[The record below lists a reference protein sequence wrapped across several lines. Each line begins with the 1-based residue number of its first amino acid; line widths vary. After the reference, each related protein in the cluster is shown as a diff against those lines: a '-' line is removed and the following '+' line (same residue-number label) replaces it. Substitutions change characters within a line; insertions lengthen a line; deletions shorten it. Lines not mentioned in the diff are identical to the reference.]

1 MSREEIKI
9 GDRVRLIRSDN
20 KFTLLKPGD
29 LGTVWNITTF
39 SLMDEQKIR
48 QVWIQWDNN
57 IQLAL
62 LEGIDRFKCRTHF
75 MFDNNKNIQSI
86 YPLLERHNEILCR
99 SPLPSCT

>member
-9 GDRVRLIRSDN
+9 GDRVRLIHSDN
-20 KFTLLKPGD
+20 KFTSLKPGD

-62 LEGIDRFKCRTHF
+62 LEGIDRF
-75 MFDNNKNIQSI
+75 
-86 YPLLERHNEILCR
+86 EIVEHTSSNVR
-99 SPLPSCT
+99 Q

>member
-9 GDRVRLIRSDN
+9 GDRVRLIHSDN

-62 LEGIDRFKCRTHF
+62 LEGIDRFEIVKN
-75 MFDNNKNIQSI
+75 FDKTSQSYIQ
-86 YPLLERHNEILCR
+86 
-99 SPLPSCT
+99 